1 MKTKLLEQLES
12 VLKTIPHYWNDEELL
27 RTRVVEDLNSNNE
40 ELIEAL
46 LSNDYI
52 KEKYTQVVG
61 GVTLFNKDEL
71 KRLLSYKGYWH
82 DSYTKYSNSIGLT
95 SDGKFLEYNSD
106 VVLDFP
112 FKDCVLEGGM
122 TQEDVG
128 KEEVYFNEVIA
139 RDEIDTLLAPKVFT
153 NSKRYSEGGVEENI
167 TEIKESDNLIIKGNN
182 LLALHSLK
190 ERYAGKVKLIY
201 IDPPYNT
208 GNDDFKYNDRYNH
221 STWLTFVKSRL
232 EIAKDLLSDD
242 GTIWISID
250 DDEQAY
256 LKVLCDSIFGRE
268 NFINNII
275 WEKRYSP
282 TNDSRWLS
290 DSHDFVVLYAKNK
303 NQWAPNLLPRTEKQ
317 NQYYRYDDNDGRG
330 RWRSDNVLVKSF
342 SQSGVFPI
350 INPNTGEEHWP
361 PKGSCYR
368 FNEETARRMVAENRL
383 YFGVDGTGRPQ
394 LKRYLSEVRQGVTP
408 MTLWFREDVT
418 DNQQAKKEINDFK
431 FDLRFDTPK
440 PEALIQR
447 IIHLGSNEN
456 DIVLDFFMGSGTTQ
470 AVAHKMKRQYIGIEQ
485 MDYINEVSVPRLQ
498 KVIEGEQGGISKEVE
513 WQGGG
518 SFIYTELKELNQT
531 YIKMIQGAQ
540 DSDELL
546 SIFATLKDDSSFG
559 YSNAYFDFKADIDK
573 LAKDLYEVDG
583 LPRKQAFQELELH
596 DQKRLLIG
604 TLDKN
609 QLYVNYAE
617 MNDASYQVSEADKA
631 FTHSFYGKDE
641 A

>member
-40 ELIEAL
+40 GLIEAL

-52 KEKYTQVVG
+52 KEKYTQIVG

-71 KRLLSYKGYWH
+71 KRLLAYKGYWH

-122 TQEDVG
+122 THEDVG

-208 GNDDFKYNDRYNH
+208 GNDDFKYNDRFNH
-221 STWLTFVKSRL
+221 STWLAFVKNRV
-232 EIAKDLLSDD
+232 EIAKDLLRDD
-242 GTIWISID
+242 GAIWINID
-250 DDEQAY
+250 DGEAHY
-256 LKVLCDSIFGRE
+256 LKVLLDSIFKRS
-268 NFINNII
+268 NFICNII
-275 WEKRYSP
+275 WEKKFSP
-282 TNDSRWLS
+282 QNDAKWFS
-290 DSHDFVVLYAKNK
+290 DNHDHILVYAKNK
-303 NQWAPNLLPRTEKQ
+303 DIWRPNLLPRSEEM
-317 NQYYRYDDNDGRG
+317 NSRYTNPDNDPRGAWTSSDLTVKTYSKEYDYPITTPSGRVVCPTKG
-330 RWRSDNVLVKSF
+330 RCWNTSKENMEKLISDNR
-342 SQSGVFPI
+342 I
-350 INPNTGEEHWP
+350 W
-361 PKGSCYR
+361 
-368 FNEETARRMVAENRL
+368 
-383 YFGVDGTGRPQ
+383 FGVNGDNVPR
-394 LKRYLSEVRQGVTP
+394 LKKFISEVKDGVTP
-408 MTLWFREDVT
+408 TTIWKHTEVGN
-418 DNQQAKKEINDFK
+418 NQAAKQEVNALEGVASFS
-431 FDLRFDTPK
+431 TPK
-440 PEALIQR
+440 PETLLQR

-518 SFIYTELKELNQT
+518 SFVYTELKELNQT

-596 DQKRLLIG
+596 DQKRLLIE